1 MRRLT
6 CMFFLP
12 MKSWIFLAGR
22 FMRYSY
28 LGSGKLK
35 KYKKTSTTLFV
46 LKVMRNMKKMTS
58 ELNEHR
64 YYLERNVDRRTEHL
78 VKRIAVLE
86 ACNATLCGKLA
97 LSQKELTAL
106 KHTMPPEIA
115 EPNDGSVKLYVL
127 NADVQEKRTA
137 AA

>member
-1 MRRLT
+1 M
-6 CMFFLP
+6 
-12 MKSWIFLAGR
+12 
-22 FMRYSY
+22 
-28 LGSGKLK
+28 K

-97 LSQKELTAL
+97 LSQKEFTAL
-106 KHTMPPEIA
+106 NNNRTPEFA
-115 EPNDGSVKLYVL
+115 EPNDGSAKLYVL
-127 NADVQEKRTA
+127 NKDVQENRA
-137 AA
+137 VAV

>member
-1 MRRLT
+1 
-6 CMFFLP
+6 
-12 MKSWIFLAGR
+12 
-22 FMRYSY
+22 
-28 LGSGKLK
+28 
-35 KYKKTSTTLFV
+35 
-46 LKVMRNMKKMTS
+46 MKKMTS

-106 KHTMPPEIA
+106 KHTMPPEIS

-127 NADVQEKRTA
+127 NSDVQEKRTA